1 MATTQQLFETYIHLR
16 AEGKDATAALQQLRS
31 QIEQL
36 RAADRSEL
44 VKRVREYEASRS
56 QKPASTNN
64 KPIEAVS
71 PGLSSAAT
79 TTMPASSTAAEA
91 KPASA
96 APAALGPKKMTITCP
111 NCKKQ
116 NAPNEVFCYS
126 CGTALQNSTSIFATT
141 CFDDATSS
149 ILDSSFFGSD
159 STLVLVMRDT
169 KQTYRIQPQHQEHE
183 VVIGRSDGGTM
194 KPDIDLA
201 DQNAGQLGV
210 SRLHLSLKYNPQQQ
224 TLSVTDLNSSNGTFV
239 NGQRLYGQEVRVLRH
254 GDELRLGR
262 LVVRVAFNH
271 PGEVKG

>member
-1 MATTQQLFETYIHLR
+1 MATTQQLFETYMHLR

-36 RAADRSEL
+36 GAADRSEL

-56 QKPASTNN
+56 PKPANN
-64 KPIEAVS
+64 IKPIGTAS
-71 PGLSSAAT
+71 TSTSSAAT
-79 TTMPASSTAAEA
+79 TAMPAASTAVEA
-91 KPASA
+91 KPAA
-96 APAALGPKKMTITCP
+96 EAPAAVDPKKTTITCP

-116 NAPNEVFCYS
+116 NSPNEVFCYS
-126 CGTALQNSTSIFATT
+126 CGTALQNSSSIFATT
-141 CFDDATSS
+141 RFNDATGG
-149 ILDSSFFGSD
+149 ILDSSFFGPD

-169 KQTYRIQPQHQEHE
+169 KQTYRIQPQHQQHE

-210 SRLHLSLKYNPQQQ
+210 SRLHLSLKYNLQQQ